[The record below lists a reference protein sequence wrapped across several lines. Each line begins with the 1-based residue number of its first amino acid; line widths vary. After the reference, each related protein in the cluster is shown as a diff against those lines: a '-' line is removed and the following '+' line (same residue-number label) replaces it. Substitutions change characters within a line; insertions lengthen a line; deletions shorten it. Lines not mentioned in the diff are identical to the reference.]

1 MMQPAAIPIRLAISI
16 GLVVSIL
23 SPALAQVS
31 QAPKTSKTPEARP
44 EPKPRTPDFVSPEVK
59 VDRHVVF
66 RIHAPKAESVGVFT
80 TDIPGGF
87 EPRPM
92 KKGENG
98 VWELALG
105 PVDPGSY
112 RYNINVDGVPVVDPR
127 NPAVSESNDLAW
139 SVVHVRGAEFMDAK
153 DVPHGAVACVYY
165 RSSALGRVRR
175 MHVYTPPDYEL
186 GHDKYP
192 VFYLLHGAGDSDDS
206 WTSVGRANFILD
218 NLLAAGKAKPMI
230 VVMPAGH
237 TGPFS
242 FDPPLASAPGD
253 RPNIGAKAFEEGFPN
268 DIRPY
273 IESHYRALTD
283 QSSRAIA
290 GLSRGGEQTIN
301 IATAHLKDYGY
312 IGVFGS
318 GLFLRD
324 FSNWEKE
331 HKALLA
337 DPAAR
342 DGIKLLWFATGSQDF
357 LINQSRRTVDVLK
370 RNGLNP
376 VFKESSGGHTW
387 INWRRYLYEFAQQ
400 LFGAKRQEVDPS
412 SGKPILPAP

>member
-1 MMQPAAIPIRLAISI
+1 MLRPAAIPIQLAISI

-23 SPALAQVS
+23 SPALAQPS
-31 QAPKTSKTPEARP
+31 QAPQAAKTPQAP
-44 EPKPRTPDFVSPEVK
+44 PKPRQRTPDFVSPEVN

-66 RIHAPKAESVGVFT
+66 RIHASKAESVGVFT

-112 RYNINVDGVPVVDPR
+112 RYNFNVDGVPVVDPC
-127 NPAVSESNDLAW
+127 NPSVSESNDLAW
-139 SVVHVRGAEFMDAK
+139 SVVHVPGAEFMDAN
-153 DVPHGAVACVYY
+153 DMPHGAVACVYY
-165 RSSALGRVRR
+165 RSSTLGRVRR
-175 MHVYTPPDYEL
+175 MHVYTPPGYEL

-242 FDPPLASAPGD
+242 PDLSP
-253 RPNIGAKAFEEGFPN
+253 KAFEDHFAN
-268 DIRPY
+268 DLRPY

-290 GLSRGGEQTIN
+290 GLSRGGEHTIN

-324 FSNWEKE
+324 FSGWEKE

-337 DPAAR
+337 DPAAK
-342 DGIKLLWFATGSQDF
+342 DGIKLLQFITGSQDL
-357 LINQSRRTVDVLK
+357 LINQSRRTVYVLK

-400 LFGAKRQEVDPS
+400 LFGAER
-412 SGKPILPAP
+412 